1 MITRDRV
8 LEIINS
14 TNPGELEQIHVITR
28 YIFDKTQEDISGVNI
43 NPPQHQG
50 MIILMNHM
58 YKTAKQH
65 YRTNGE

>member
-1 MITRDRV
+1 MITKDRV

-43 NPPQHQG
+43 NPPQHQS
-50 MIILMNHM
+50 MFILMQHM
-58 YKTAKQH
+58 YNTAKQH

>member
-50 MIILMNHM
+50 MFILLLHM
-58 YKTAKQH
+58 YNTAKQY
-65 YRTNGE
+65 YRTNEE

>member
-1 MITRDRV
+1 MITKDRV

-28 YIFDKTQEDISGVNI
+28 YIFDKTKEDISGVTI

-50 MIILMNHM
+50 MFILMQHM
-58 YKTAKQH
+58 YNTAKQH

>member
-1 MITRDRV
+1 MITKDRV

-50 MIILMNHM
+50 MFILMQHM
-58 YKTAKQH
+58 YEVSKKY
-65 YRTNGE
+65 YRNGSI

>member
-8 LEIINS
+8 LEIINDP
-14 TNPGELEQIHVITR
+14 NPGELEQIHVITR

-43 NPPQHQG
+43 NPPQNQG
-50 MIILMNHM
+50 MVILMNHM
-58 YKTAKQH
+58 YEVSKKH

>member
-1 MITRDRV
+1 MITKDRV
-8 LEIINS
+8 LEIINNP
-14 TNPGELEQIHVITR
+14 NPGELEQIHVITR

-50 MIILMNHM
+50 MFILMQHM
-58 YKTAKQH
+58 YNIAKQY

>member
-1 MITRDRV
+1 MITKDRV

-28 YIFDKTQEDISGVNI
+28 YIFDKTGEDISGVNI

-50 MIILMNHM
+50 MVILMTHM
-58 YKTAKQH
+58 YNTAKKH

>member
-14 TNPGELEQIHVITR
+14 TNPEELEQIHVITR

-58 YKTAKQH
+58 YNLSKKY
-65 YRTNGE
+65 YRNGNI

>member
-8 LEIINS
+8 LEIINDP
-14 TNPGELEQIHVITR
+14 NPGELEQIHVITR

-50 MIILMNHM
+50 MFILMQHM
-58 YKTAKQH
+58 YNTAKQY